1 MTAARTLPYAWYADP
16 AVLRVEQERIF
27 ARSWQYATRA
37 ELVAEPGSMTPA
49 WAGSL
54 PVLVVRA
61 GDGEL
66 RGFVNVCRHRGHV
79 LCEADT
85 RRETIQCPYHAW
97 TYDLDGAL
105 RSAPRAEGEHAFD
118 PESLSLV
125 PVSVDAWGPFVFVN
139 PDQAPEPLADAL
151 GALPRLLAEGGVELD
166 GLRFHSRAE
175 SDAYACNWKLCAE
188 NFLECYHCAV
198 AHPSL
203 AKTLDVSEGAYV
215 LEHHGRLLSQFG
227 PSKNRVGAGL
237 QPGYDTVSVGARLQP
252 GYDTVSVGAR
262 LQPDTDT
269 VSTVSRGQFH
279 FFFPNTVVNVMPG
292 RQNLSVGPIVPRGH
306 DRTYRFLDYFVGE
319 DADEE
324 WLRGFLE
331 LDEQVG
337 AEDRKLVEAVQRG
350 IGSGA
355 LESGVLLPESEQ
367 LIAAFQALVLEA
379 LGE

>member
-1 MTAARTLPYAWYADP
+1 VTATRTLPYAWYADP

-27 ARSWQYATRA
+27 ARTWQYATRA
-37 ELVAEPGSMTPA
+37 ELVAEPGTMTPT

-54 PVLVVRA
+54 PLLVVRTRD
-61 GDGEL
+61 GDL
-66 RGFVNVCRHRGHV
+66 RAFVNVCRHRGHV

-97 TYDLDGAL
+97 TYGLDGTL
-105 RSAPRAEGEHAFD
+105 RSAPRAEREEAFD
-118 PESLSLV
+118 PDALSLV
-125 PVSVDAWGPFVFVN
+125 PVSVEAWGPFVFVN
-139 PDQAPEPLADAL
+139 PDSSAAPLADSLAH
-151 GALPRLLAEGGVELD
+151 LPRLLAEGGVDLD

-175 SDAYACNWKLCAE
+175 SDEYAANWKICAE

-203 AKTLDVSEGAYV
+203 AKTLDVSEDVYV
-215 LEHHGRLLSQFG
+215 LEHGGRLLSQYG
-227 PSKNRVGAGL
+227 PPREG
-237 QPGYDTVSVGARLQP
+237 DTVS
-252 GYDTVSVGAR
+252 DS
-262 LQPDTDT
+262 
-269 VSTVSRGQFH
+269 VSRGQFH
-279 FFFPNTVVNVMPG
+279 FLFPNTVVNVMPG
-292 RQNLSVGPIVPRGH
+292 RQNLSIGPIVPRDH
-306 DRTYRFLDYFVGE
+306 ERTYRFLDYFVGE
-319 DADEE
+319 DVDDD

-337 AEDRKLVEAVQRG
+337 AEDRALVQSVQRG

-367 LIAAFQALVLEA
+367 LIARFQALVLEA